1 MKLGL
6 TSAAFYGRMETDES
20 AAFLPT
26 LGLDTCEVFLE
37 THSEYSA
44 DFGRLVRNN
53 LAGLHV
59 TSVHPKGTQFEPDL
73 YAQSA
78 RQRQDAYNIMCGAL
92 DAGRELG
99 AKWYVM
105 HGPVS
110 ALGRIPPERIRNLP
124 ERFSQL
130 QAAASQR
137 GIEIL
142 WENVFY
148 GAVAGVED
156 IRKMRD
162 LLPDV
167 HFVLDLKQ
175 AWRAGADP
183 FDILAAMGDRIR
195 HLHVLDHDANGNIC
209 LPGDGIFDFD
219 RLLLTLRDGGY
230 NGSVIIEPYAQQTE
244 DIDALRRSIGFM
256 RETLLRAG
264 I

>member
-20 AAFLPT
+20 AAFLPA

-37 THSEYSA
+37 THSEYCA
-44 DFGRLVRNN
+44 DFGRTVRDN
-53 LAGLHV
+53 LAGLHC

-78 RQRQDAYNIMCGAL
+78 RQRSDAHSILCGVL

-110 ALGRIPPERIRNLP
+110 PLGRIAPDRIRNLP
-124 ERFSQL
+124 ERFAQL
-130 QAAASQR
+130 QSSAAER
-137 GIEIL
+137 GMEIL

-148 GAVAGVED
+148 GAVSGAED
-156 IRKMRD
+156 VRTMCA

-175 AWRAGADP
+175 AWRAGEDP
-183 FDILAAMGDRIR
+183 FDMLSAMGDRVR
-195 HLHVLDHDANGNIC
+195 HLHILDHDTDGHIC
-209 LPGDGIFDFD
+209 LPGEGQFDFD
-219 RLLLTLRDGGY
+219 SLIRTLRDSGY

-244 DIDALRRSIGFM
+244 DIDALRRSIAYM
-256 RETLLRAG
+256 REVFARAG
-264 I
+264 V